1 MRSNF
6 EEMYHDTQRDIDE
19 RKRKSEKS
27 KHDLKI
33 ALFFLWLYTCHL
45 LKVRLQEHIMPDV
58 L

>member
-33 ALFFLWLYTCHL
+33 ALFFYGYTHA
-45 LKVRLQEHIMPDV
+45 IA
-58 L
+58 